1 MRFSQVAFS
10 VTLVA
15 AVSAGPIS
23 GGYHQRRAAAAS
35 FALKNGQDAQALN
48 QKFQSLSASSACSS
62 GEQACV
68 QGQLAQCVDGK
79 FVMTPCAST
88 LQCVALPLVNKPGT
102 RYVPPHPGIS
112 SLSAEHVDTALRV
125 TPSKTRKRV
134 SRTPVPQVVS
144 SESARS

>member
-10 VTLVA
+10 VSVMLVA
-15 AVSAGPIS
+15 AVSACPIS
-23 GGYHQRRAAAAS
+23 GDYHQRRAAP

-48 QKFQSLSASSACSS
+48 HKFQSLSTSSSCTT

-79 FVMTPCAST
+79 FVLSQCAST

-102 RYVPPHPGIS
+102 RYVPHS
-112 SLSAEHVDTALRV
+112 S
-125 TPSKTRKRV
+125 
-134 SRTPVPQVVS
+134 
-144 SESARS
+144 

>member
-23 GGYHQRRAAAAS
+23 GDYRQRRAAP

-48 QKFQSLSASSACSS
+48 KKFQTLSTSSSCNT

-88 LQCVALPLVNKPGT
+88 LQCVAVPLVNKPGT
-102 RYVPPHPGIS
+102 RYVYVHAI
-112 SLSAEHVDTALRV
+112 AMAHTRNFIALG
-125 TPSKTRKRV
+125 
-134 SRTPVPQVVS
+134 
-144 SESARS
+144 